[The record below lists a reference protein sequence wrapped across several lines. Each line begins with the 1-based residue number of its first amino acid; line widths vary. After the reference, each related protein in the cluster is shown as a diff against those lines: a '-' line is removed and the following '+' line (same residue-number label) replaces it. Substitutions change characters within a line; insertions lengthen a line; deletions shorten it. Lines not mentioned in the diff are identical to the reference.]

1 MFTIKSLTVS
11 VEEKSILKGISLS
24 IEPGTVHALMGPNGS
39 GKSTLA
45 NTLMGHPK
53 YQVKKGKIVLDG
65 TDLTQMSPTEK
76 AKAGLFLSMQYPPEI
91 PGVTVNSFLRTA
103 WQAIRGE
110 KISSLDFFRRLQKTM
125 KMLNLDDSFA
135 QRQLNVGFSGGEK
148 KKMEI
153 LQMLVL
159 EPKYAILDETD
170 SGLDVDAL
178 KVIGKAINYLK
189 KEKHMG
195 VLVIT
200 HYSRFLHHIVPDFV
214 HIMTKGKII
223 ESGDKQLA
231 KRIEKEGFGGKAKSK
246 V

>member
-1 MFTIKSLTVS
+1 MLTIKSLTVS

-53 YQVKKGKIVLDG
+53 YQVTKGKIVLDG

-189 KEKHMG
+189 KEKNMG

-214 HIMTKGKII
+214 HILTKGKII

-231 KRIEKEGFGGKAKSK
+231 KRIEKDGFGGKAKSK